1 MKYSIL
7 VILLYSLVNQTA
19 AQDIFRL
26 EELKLKS
33 NDFTEY
39 VMSEGKTL
47 NEKLPIN
54 LVPNGITDFKLYGQ
68 DSLAMISIKSKFNE
82 YYDYLLSFQ
91 NQKGISNKN
100 LTLIF
105 VESAKDSSNDLK
117 CFKDWYA
124 TEAYTIALTLACYQ
138 SELLTVKE
146 SCIARSIQAT
156 LINNTVLA
164 ECFKALDKK

>member
-7 VILLYSLVNQTA
+7 VILLFSLVTQTV
-19 AQDIFRL
+19 AQDIFGL

-39 VMSEGKTL
+39 VMSEGTTL

-54 LVPNGITDFKLYGQ
+54 LVPNRITDFKLEGQ
-68 DSLAMISIKSKFNE
+68 DSLAMIRIKSKFNE

-91 NQKGISNKN
+91 NQKGITTKN

-124 TEAYTIALTLACYQ
+124 TESHTIALTLACYQ
-138 SELLTVKE
+138 SELVTVRE

-156 LINNTVLA
+156 IINNAVVA
-164 ECFKALDKK
+164 ECFKVLDKK